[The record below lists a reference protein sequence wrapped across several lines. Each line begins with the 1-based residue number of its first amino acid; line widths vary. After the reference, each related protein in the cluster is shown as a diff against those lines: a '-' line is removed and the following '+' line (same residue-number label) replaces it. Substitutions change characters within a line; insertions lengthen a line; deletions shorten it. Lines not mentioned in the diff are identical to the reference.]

1 MKVIQLNK
9 PLKNLKKNANV
20 GNAILTVNVNVEVK
34 TMFKEIKDKLKLVF
48 SRKRYRSTDKCNV
61 EKVDENEPVEIL
73 KKQTI
78 DEENEVMKYG
88 IKPTK
93 KEPTEKVSD
102 TKKLEKKLSRI
113 INNTKT
119 YRIRKKNI
127 KRLFDLLIN

>member
-1 MKVIQLNK
+1 M
-9 PLKNLKKNANV
+9 
-20 GNAILTVNVNVEVK
+20 
-34 TMFKEIKDKLKLVF
+34 MFKEIKDKLKLVF
-48 SRKRYRSTDKCNV
+48 SGKGYRSKGKCNV
-61 EKVDENEPVEIL
+61 ENEPVEIS

-78 DEENEVMKYG
+78 DEENEVMNYG

-93 KEPTEKVSD
+93 KQPTEKVSD
-102 TKKLEKKLSRI
+102 TKKLEKKLSMI

>member
-1 MKVIQLNK
+1 
-9 PLKNLKKNANV
+9 
-20 GNAILTVNVNVEVK
+20 
-34 TMFKEIKDKLKLVF
+34 MFKEIKDKLKLVF
-48 SRKRYRSTDKCNV
+48 SGKGYRSKGNCNV

-78 DEENEVMKYG
+78 EEENEVMNYG

-93 KEPTEKVSD
+93 KQPTEEVND
-102 TKKLEKKLSRI
+102 TKKLEKKLTRI
-113 INNTKT
+113 INSTKT